1 MTPSPRPVLH
11 YAPAKNWMNDPN
23 GLVFH
28 RGRFHLYYQHNPLG
42 SDHRN
47 MSWGH
52 ASSPDLLTWQEHPVA
67 IWFDESEQIYSG
79 SIVVDDDRST
89 RFAADGG
96 ESLDDDGTEPLVAV
110 YTSHRG
116 LQMQSLAVSHDGG
129 TTWQKFSGN
138 PVLDRGSAHFRDP
151 KVFRYQGQG
160 EAFWVMV
167 AVEAHERQVVLYRS
181 QNLEDW
187 TYLSSYGP
195 AGPVGGV
202 WECPDLFP
210 LRLDGDGEELWVLVI
225 SLSDGGVA
233 GGSGT
238 HYVVGRF
245 DGVEFTAL
253 TQLPELGAD
262 DPRLP
267 AADWIDWGR
276 DCYAGVT
283 FNGLE
288 PADRTFIAWM
298 SNWQYARNTPTE
310 PWRGSM
316 TIPRRLELVTWE
328 GRPQL
333 RATPVLPQPRGT
345 ETWSGSIDAGKAAA
359 FEVPPAARLDLR
371 LRVEGGVELLAWLCA
386 GDPNEGAALR
396 VTETAVSLDRTAATA
411 GLNEPFGS
419 VQRVELPGRSQVVDL
434 SVILDEGSI
443 EVFIEG
449 GLRTI
454 TDLAFLGVGERRL
467 TLSASHGQV
476 VVEHLAI
483 ADLTAPP
490 AP

>member
-116 LQMQSLAVSHDGG
+116 LQTQSLAVSHDGG

-151 KVFRYQGQG
+151 K
-160 EAFWVMV
+160 
-167 AVEAHERQVVLYRS
+167 
-181 QNLEDW
+181 
-187 TYLSSYGP
+187 
-195 AGPVGGV
+195 
-202 WECPDLFP
+202 
-210 LRLDGDGEELWVLVI
+210 
-225 SLSDGGVA
+225 
-233 GGSGT
+233 
-238 HYVVGRF
+238 
-245 DGVEFTAL
+245 
-253 TQLPELGAD
+253 
-262 DPRLP
+262 
-267 AADWIDWGR
+267 
-276 DCYAGVT
+276 
-283 FNGLE
+283 
-288 PADRTFIAWM
+288 
-298 SNWQYARNTPTE
+298 
-310 PWRGSM
+310 
-316 TIPRRLELVTWE
+316 
-328 GRPQL
+328 
-333 RATPVLPQPRGT
+333 
-345 ETWSGSIDAGKAAA
+345 
-359 FEVPPAARLDLR
+359 VPPAARLDLR